1 LFTSQEVEAASCHF
15 AEDAARGRNYWSVDV
30 SGIRNADRQEV
41 GPNCLV
47 FFEKNG
53 IPAFPNWSRPQ
64 KPLKNGLVSVGKSSE
79 K

>member
-1 LFTSQEVEAASCHF
+1 MDVGKPTVRKRWLSNH
-15 AEDAARGRNYWSVDV
+15 DGRDKE
-30 SGIRNADRQEV
+30 SGRQEV
-41 GPNCLV
+41 GPKGLV

-53 IPAFPNWSRPQ
+53 IPAFPNLSRPQ